1 MNDDRLSKGFASAAK
16 YCAFRERAPKQVIEK
31 LLLWDFTEEQA
42 EKILARLIEE
52 NFLSESRFARS
63 FCHDKFEFN
72 QWGKIKIRMELAR
85 YDLDYQITE
94 EALEAIDPKKYRDK
108 ISILAKAKWQ
118 LIKDKGDDFVQ
129 KGKTATYLMNKGF
142 EGDLVWKVVKEL
154 T

>member
-1 MNDDRLSKGFASAAK
+1 MDDDRLNKGFGSAAK
-16 YCAFRERAPKQVIEK
+16 YCALRERAPKQVIEK
-31 LLLWDFTEEQA
+31 LLLWDFTQEQA
-42 EKILARLIEE
+42 EKILSRLIAE
-52 NFLSESRFARS
+52 NFLNEERFARS

-72 QWGKIKIRMELAR
+72 NWGKIKINMELDR
-85 YDLDYQITE
+85 FDLDHQIME

-108 ISILAKAKWQ
+108 VAALAKAKWQ

-154 T
+154 